1 MPTGRSPFIMVRKYV
16 DIVIKV
22 HISGNKL
29 GTKASTDTMKWTGAI
44 QTPIE
49 QSRDIKKFM
58 KVSFNDPCTV
68 FRARIFVA
76 RIKAAVKH
84 PNT

>member
-1 MPTGRSPFIMVRKYV
+1 MVRKYV

-58 KVSFNDPCTV
+58 KVSFNDL
-68 FRARIFVA
+68 
-76 RIKAAVKH
+76 
-84 PNT
+84 

>member
-1 MPTGRSPFIMVRKYV
+1 MPTGRSPFIILRKYV

-22 HISGNKL
+22 QISGNRL
-29 GTKASTDTMKWTGAI
+29 GTNASTDTMKWTGAI
-44 QTPIE
+44 QTPMQ

-58 KVSFNDPCTV
+58 KVSFNDLYTV
-68 FRARIFVA
+68 LRATIFVA